1 MFYFIVRPFSPLQT
15 PMSSFILFSSLSLVN
30 PATSHTCIFDST
42 FIFMCAEC
50 WLCVSNIV
58 RMEKVRG
65 EQLQVEVMNVPFPT
79 STPATADGAGDVPS
93 VPETSELDP
102 AAAELLENQ
111 RCVTVISH
119 IEWMSSPHH
128 IKYVVFQL
136 RRITC
141 HYAASVR

>member
-1 MFYFIVRPFSPLQT
+1 
-15 PMSSFILFSSLSLVN
+15 
-30 PATSHTCIFDST
+30 
-42 FIFMCAEC
+42 
-50 WLCVSNIV
+50 
-58 RMEKVRG
+58 MEKVRG

-141 HYAASVR
+141 QYAASVR